1 MMNTDKTLAQILSH
15 LHSHKLSH
23 AILIDGGTQEQ
34 RLQIARETA
43 KALVCRGTNPPCD
56 TCSDCVKANA
66 RSHPDILVYSGGATV
81 GSFKV
86 DTVREIRQTASILP
100 NEADR
105 KVFILENVE
114 SMAAGAQNALL
125 KILEEPPHYICF
137 ILTCSSHSAMLDT
150 ILSRVTVYS
159 CPSESQ
165 SIDSQELLKAREIA
179 ENILRNAAVR
189 KEWDV
194 LKQTAVFEKDKNLFA
209 LCCQEMRSI
218 AEQAL
223 VGKITDTEMN
233 ESVEQIG
240 SLFPKSK
247 LYSVIEICGNTLD
260 SIQKNLNGNL
270 LITLFSAQLL
280 SDQNGRI

>member
-1 MMNTDKTLAQILSH
+1 MMDKIRNQILSD
-15 LHSHKLSH
+15 LHSGKLSH
-23 AILIDGGTQEQ
+23 AVLLDGGTAQQRREIAQEV
-34 RLQIARETA
+34 A
-43 KALVCRGTNPPCD
+43 KALVCRGEHAPCN

-66 RSHPDILVYSGGATV
+66 QSHPDILLYSGGSTV

-125 KILEEPPHYICF
+125 KILEEPPYFICF
-137 ILTCSSHSAMLDT
+137 ILTCASHSAMLDT

-159 CPSESQ
+159 CPSESL
-165 SIDSQELLKAREIA
+165 SVDSEELQKARMIA
-179 ENILRNAAVR
+179 HSILRNTAVK

-194 LKQTAVFEKDKNLFA
+194 LKETAVFEKDKNLLA

-223 VGKITDTEMN
+223 VSKITDTQTSET
-233 ESVEQIG
+233 VEQIAN
-240 SLFPKSK
+240 LFPKSK
-247 LYSVIEICGNTLD
+247 LDSIIRICADTLD
-260 SIQKNLNGNL
+260 SIQNNLNGNL
-270 LITLFSAQLL
+270 LNTLFCAQLL
-280 SDQNGRI
+280 SE